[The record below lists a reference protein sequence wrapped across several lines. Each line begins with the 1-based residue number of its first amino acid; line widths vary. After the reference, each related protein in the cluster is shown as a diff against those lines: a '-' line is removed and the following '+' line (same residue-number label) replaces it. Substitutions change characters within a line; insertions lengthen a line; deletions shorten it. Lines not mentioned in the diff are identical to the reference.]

1 MKKLFIFAF
10 VLFLCSCATPMQ
22 YDHTKF
28 SVSPDVKLLAIE
40 ANSMVRARDG
50 QMSVQV
56 SGMSEKNQ
64 SVYYKT
70 EWFDINGMRI
80 STSLSQWKKVNLH
93 KNIEFVWNATAPS
106 KRATSYKVYITDDI
120 GKGIID

>member
-1 MKKLFIFAF
+1 MRKLFIFTF
-10 VLFLCSCATPMQ
+10 VLFLCSCAAPMQ

-28 SVSPDVKLLAIE
+28 SVSPDVKLLAID
-40 ANSMVRARDG
+40 ANSTVRARDG